1 MKQGKAAVA
10 WLKNRVRIVDLRAK
24 GPPRHA
30 RHGEGRPAARR
41 HRRCRTPGGAVVPS
55 AGRTEAGRSHGS
67 RRNGGRTAITRL
79 ARMGWSVGRSCAR
92 VWQSSATLT
101 PLRQPGTW
109 LGGNAMR
116 RSGQQMAPARKRTTG
131 TPRPRYERPPWQ
143 VSWLAGHRFCLAFP
157 MPAGTSD
164 TYSTDARRSQLRGQ
178 LGHGLRVHAPS
189 DAPDSLLAPDPICG
203 VRRTTTPPP
212 VGRGP
217 CAVKPGHAPR
227 QGIRIWEI
235 LDGRGLRG
243 LGRMDFEAW
252 D

>member
-131 TPRPRYERPPWQ
+131 TPRP
-143 VSWLAGHRFCLAFP
+143 
-157 MPAGTSD
+157 
-164 TYSTDARRSQLRGQ
+164 STNDRRGRSP
-178 LGHGLRVHAPS
+178 GLRVIASVWPSRCRPAPVTRIRQT
-189 DAPDSLLAPDPICG
+189 LAAHSCG
-203 VRRTTTPPP
+203 GSSGMAFGCTHPRT
-212 VGRGP
+212 
-217 CAVKPGHAPR
+217 H
-227 QGIRIWEI
+227 RIPS
-235 LDGRGLRG
+235 
-243 LGRMDFEAW
+243 
-252 D
+252 